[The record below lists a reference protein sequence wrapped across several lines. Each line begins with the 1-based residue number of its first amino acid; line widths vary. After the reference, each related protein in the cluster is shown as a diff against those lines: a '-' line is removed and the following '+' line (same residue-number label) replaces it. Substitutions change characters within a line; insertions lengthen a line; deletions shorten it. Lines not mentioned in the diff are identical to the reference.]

1 LPSRKCKRKFIEIPG
16 HQSEWLSSR
25 KQTTNA
31 GEVWRGDRNPDTL
44 LMGMEIS
51 QATMEI
57 IMKVPQETKNR
68 TIICSSYITP
78 G

>member
-1 LPSRKCKRKFIEIPG
+1 MAITKKKN
-16 HQSEWLSSR
+16 
-25 KQTTNA
+25 KTND
-31 GEVWRGDRNPDTL
+31 GEGWRGERNPGTL
-44 LMGMEIS
+44 VMGLEIS

-57 IMKVPQETKNR
+57 SMKVLQETKNR